1 MTRHFRRV
9 IVYRL
14 TVSKPR
20 LVPTSELARELG
32 LSDRTIQRY
41 RQLGVLRPDVV
52 SPGGHARWNIE
63 RVREQLRQMAAE
75 DMRDADEE

>member
-1 MTRHFRRV
+1 V